1 MAVLPNKGFDQWLG
15 CAAFAQPADGQCG
28 NMGVNNILGILG
40 PAIDSTETCLLFWRH
55 LFPENESAKNK
66 ETA

>member
-1 MAVLPNKGFDQWLG
+1 
-15 CAAFAQPADGQCG
+15 
-28 NMGVNNILGILG
+28 MGVNNILGILG